1 MLYCLNPTCT
11 RPENQDNLQF
21 CQTCGQTLK
30 LRNRYTA
37 TKFIGQGG
45 FGRTFLGIDRD
56 LPPPAV
62 CVIKQLHLQSDNPAL
77 SDKISQLFRQEA
89 LRLHELGSHPQIPTL
104 LAYFKQ
110 NRHLYLVQEWIDGET
125 LNPTSWQ
132 TTQDLETRI
141 WQLLKSILP
150 ILAFIHDR
158 QVIHRDIKPSN
169 IMQRRQDGTFVL
181 IDFGIA
187 RMFTHTAII
196 GGATIVGTPGFM
208 APEQMRGKVLPASD
222 LYSLGVTCLNLI
234 TGVDPDNMYDVVAER
249 WQWRNYIPA
258 GAIISHQ
265 LSKILNSLTH
275 PSLRQRSQSAQAVLR
290 EIEQIAPSNLPPLI
304 GNLSDEVSQGDV
316 PTIVSGNNSPAPK
329 TPNLP
334 LPRDSV
340 LDSEAFALQQKLK
353 GIDNPQPPQIDY
365 TELKTLLSRHKW
377 QEADDETWA
386 ILCQLTGK
394 RVGAYLFN
402 TDIQTLPCRDLK
414 AIDWLWFTYSKGQFG
429 WRIQKQI
436 YKEVGGEYNLF
447 CDRVGWP
454 TYRISKS
461 ESLQFHRKA
470 PPGHLPSRRWIG
482 GYSWWKHAQ
491 VLVER
496 LDCCEIE

>member
-1 MLYCLNPTCT
+1 MSYCLNPACD
-11 RPENQDNLQF
+11 RPENPDRVKF
-21 CQTCGQTLK
+21 CQTCGQSIH
-30 LRNRYTA
+30 LRHRYTA
-37 TKFIGQGG
+37 TKFLGQGG

-77 SDKISQLFRQEA
+77 RRKISQLFRQEA
-89 LRLHELGSHPQIPTL
+89 LRLNELGSHPHIPTL

-110 NRHLYLVQEWIDGET
+110 DRHLYLVQEWIDGET
-125 LNPTSWQ
+125 LNPTTWQ
-132 TTQDLETRI
+132 ITQDLETRT
-141 WQLLKSILP
+141 WQLLKNILP
-150 ILAFIHDR
+150 ILVFIHER
-158 QVIHRDIKPSN
+158 QVIHRDLKPAN
-169 IMQRRQDGTFVL
+169 IMQRRQDGSFVL

-234 TGVDPDNMYDVVAER
+234 TGIDPDNMYDVVAER
-249 WQWRNYIPA
+249 WQWRKYIPA
-258 GAIISHQ
+258 GVTISPQ
-265 LSKILNSLTH
+265 LSKILNSLIQ

-290 EIEQIAPSNLPPLI
+290 ELEQLAPANLPALSENLPDCASQTNIATLI
-304 GNLSDEVSQGDV
+304 
-316 PTIVSGNNSPAPK
+316 SGNANPTSK
-329 TPNLP
+329 KPNLP
-334 LPRDSV
+334 VPRDST
-340 LDSEAFALQQKLK
+340 LDPEAIALQQKLNQ
-353 GIDNPQPPQIDY
+353 IETPAPPPIDY
-365 TELKTLLSRHKW
+365 TELKTLLSERKW
-377 QEADDETWA
+377 QAADDETWG

-394 RVGAYLFN
+394 RLGSYLFK
-402 TDIQTLPCRDLK
+402 TDIQTLPCKDLK

-436 YKEVGGEYNLF
+436 YQEVGGEYNLF

-454 TYRISKS
+454 TYRISNS
-461 ESLQFHRKA
+461 EALQFHRKA